1 MRFVLALLLTFALIL
16 GAGTALAYR
25 GAGQPAA
32 SFAVKIDMPDKH
44 GSGVHIGGGYILT
57 AAHVADGGT
66 GMKAITDTGA
76 SRDVEVLWLNKDYDI
91 ALLRI
96 ADYADVAVAPL
107 SCAPLAIGTP
117 YTAYGNP
124 GSVEF
129 VSASGTVVGK
139 AEKRGPW
146 KEVVTI
152 DGTLVMGMSGGPVVY
167 RGNVVGIS
175 VGVQSVQL
183 GFSSAITGFGF
194 VVPGSAI
201 CGLLARD

>member
-1 MRFVLALLLTFALIL
+1 MRHVYALFVAVVITTVIAC
-16 GAGTALAYR
+16 AAYTNS
-25 GAGQPAA
+25 AAAPVA
-32 SFAVKIDMPDKH
+32 SFAVKIDMPEKH
-44 GSGVHIGGGYILT
+44 GSGVHVGGGYILT
-57 AAHVADGGT
+57 AAHVADGGA
-66 GMKAITDTGA
+66 GMKVITDTGA
-76 SRDVEVLWLNKDYDI
+76 SKDVEVLWLNKDYDI

-124 GSVEF
+124 GSLEF

-201 CGLLARD
+201 CGLLAR